1 MCVGL
6 RCCFVLLSLTGAHRY
21 ERWLW
26 AVECVKV
33 RGQAPSEIQAVSF
46 SVSAS
51 HSSLDCVPYLS
62 HRLHV
67 PRGRPPSDGVK
78 RLTLVPREN
87 VGHDEKERKMQRKRE
102 RALES
107 LSTFVVNPLCPCALD
122 DCVSPADTI
131 HDAEAARARMMDP
144 YSHMTRERELHRD
157 AYSNYVVPGTCACK
171 CSFVVRHSSFRR
183 HACTLSLSQLL
194 QQ

>member
-1 MCVGL
+1 MCAALVWRIRSRFSARTHRISFAACTFAFAAAL
-6 RCCFVLLSLTGAHRY
+6 HFFRSQELNRY

-51 HSSLDCVPYLS
+51 HSSLDCAQYVSY
-62 HRLHV
+62 RLHV

-102 RALES
+102 RALET
-107 LSTFVVNPLCPCALD
+107 LSAFVVVLLLPAPL
-122 DCVSPADTI
+122 TI
-131 HDAEAARARMMDP
+131 AFHLQTQSTTLKLLARACWIP
-144 YSHMTRERELHRD
+144 T
-157 AYSNYVVPGTCACK
+157 PT
-171 CSFVVRHSSFRR
+171 
-183 HACTLSLSQLL
+183 
-194 QQ
+194 